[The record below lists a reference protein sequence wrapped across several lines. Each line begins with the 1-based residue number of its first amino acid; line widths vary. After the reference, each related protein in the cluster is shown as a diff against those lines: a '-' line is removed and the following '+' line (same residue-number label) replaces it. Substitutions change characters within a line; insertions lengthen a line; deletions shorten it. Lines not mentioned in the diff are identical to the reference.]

1 MFIEEIGF
9 HIDLAISRLLPTVSL
24 TWSFTATCSWWS
36 PCRGQRT
43 RSPWL
48 SVTCSCS
55 LGGLAQHSCHSCK
68 HQTCYRSQ
76 ELSLLRRL
84 SQCREIWVQ
93 AGKSEIEGKI
103 KLFPYSRCSYRTKC
117 QSIISISAP
126 STNENA
132 LPFFLY
138 IFCHGHVAGG
148 LNKAAAASCVPIL
161 PAWTG
166 F

>member
-1 MFIEEIGF
+1 M
-9 HIDLAISRLLPTVSL
+9 AVTWRLP
-24 TWSFTATCSWWS
+24 ATCSWWS
-36 PCRGQRT
+36 QCRGQRT

-84 SQCREIWVQ
+84 SQCRKICLQ
-93 AGKSEIEGKI
+93 AGKSEIEVKI
-103 KLFPYSRCSYRTKC
+103 KVFPFCRCSYRTKF
-117 QSIISISAP
+117 QSIIPISTP
-126 STNENA
+126 STNEYA
-132 LPFFLY
+132 LSFFLY
-138 IFCHGHVAGG
+138 IFCHRHVAGG
-148 LNKAAAASCVPIL
+148 LYKAAAAASWVSLL

-166 F
+166 LEHQGLQVVGAS